1 MIKLKCRV
9 DFKRIDNID
18 FCTQKKKW
26 KEAIVKMKT
35 PCFKFNILF
44 FNYVHNYGIY
54 NLHLNFC

>member
-35 PCFKFNILF
+35 Q
-44 FNYVHNYGIY
+44 
-54 NLHLNFC
+54 LHLVSNLIYCFLIMSTIMAFTTYT